1 MIDAGAKGFLLK
13 NITRDVLDQA
23 LQAIQAGKNYYSPE
37 LWDFFTRK
45 MAHEPRRDED
55 EIQFTRREKEILQLI
70 CDGKANKEIADKLFI
85 SERTVIGHKSN
96 LLAKTNC
103 KSSVGL
109 LSYAIRNK
117 LVEIR

>member
-1 MIDAGAKGFLLK
+1 MK
-13 NITRDVLDQA
+13 NITKDLLDQA
-23 LQAIQAGKNYYSPE
+23 LQAVQAGKNYYSPE
-37 LWDFFTRK
+37 LFDFFTRK
-45 MAHEPRRDED
+45 VVREPRNDEE

-70 CDGKANKEIADKLFI
+70 CDGLSNKEIADKLFI

-96 LLAKTNC
+96 LLAKTDC

-117 LVEIR
+117 LVEVK